1 MGQFSRRRWL
11 VVALLLAASVLN
23 YVDRQAVSILSPTLQ
38 REFHLS
44 DGDYAWILN
53 LFLIA
58 YTVSYVLS
66 GRIVDRIGVRLALAF
81 FVGWWS
87 LANLATSAV
96 HSFLGL
102 CAVQVLLGLGEA
114 GNWTAGP
121 KAVREW
127 FPPEERGLALGLCT
141 LGATLGATLAPVLI
155 LFFAGY
161 SGWKSAFVATGTV
174 GLFWLVPWLRL
185 KWTPSPGPVGQG
197 SPEAAGDLRLGQ
209 VLGRRDVW
217 FLLGARLL
225 TDPVWY
231 FFQFWF
237 AKYLYDVRHVGQ
249 QGLRITWVVFLAADV
264 GTLAGGWLSGRLIR
278 AGSAPSLSR
287 IRVMR
292 VVACCIP
299 VCALVPFV
307 DGLPWVM
314 AVGMAVACLH
324 LMWLI
329 NLTALV
335 VDLVPAAALGKCF
348 GVIAAGSTLG
358 GMGMNWAVAHCLA
371 VTSYHPI
378 FIALAC
384 LHPLAFC
391 LVWKTRP

>member
-264 GTLAGGWLSGRLIR
+264 GTLAGGWQ
-278 AGSAPSLSR
+278 
-287 IRVMR
+287 
-292 VVACCIP
+292 
-299 VCALVPFV
+299 
-307 DGLPWVM
+307 
-314 AVGMAVACLH
+314 
-324 LMWLI
+324 
-329 NLTALV
+329 
-335 VDLVPAAALGKCF
+335 
-348 GVIAAGSTLG
+348 STISSE
-358 GMGMNWAVAHCLA
+358 
-371 VTSYHPI
+371 TS
-378 FIALAC
+378 
-384 LHPLAFC
+384 
-391 LVWKTRP
+391 W